1 METFLVTLYK
11 KRYSLFGCALVLPLL
26 LLAAT
31 RFLIAATYEQ
41 IKNMLNI
48 LEAFYPFFASLF
60 VCCIIPRMTEA
71 ELIVLSGGSLTLTAL
86 YEFIAFLAIALVS
99 GEVAGMFLL
108 PAWARLQFAL
118 SFPVTLVCV
127 FSLALAVR
135 FAINNVYANLGV
147 QTAVFLLIYL
157 NSGMGPDTAITR
169 ALTKRDLFVN
179 GYAHMIY
186 SDELGNWYLRFGD
199 VILNRMIFLAAAA
212 LIFSAAI
219 LLSGQSRLYNIKR

>member
-1 METFLVTLYK
+1 METFLLTLYK
-11 KRYSLFGCALVLPLL
+11 KRYSLVGCALVLPLL

-31 RFLIAATYEQ
+31 RFRIAATDAQ

-86 YEFIAFLAIALVS
+86 YEFIAFLAISLVS
-99 GEVAGMFLL
+99 GEIAGMFLL

-118 SFPVTLVCV
+118 SFPVTLICV

-135 FAINNVYANLGV
+135 FAVNNVYANLGV
-147 QTAVFLLIYL
+147 HTVLFLLVYL

-186 SDELGNWYLRFGD
+186 SDAGGNWYLGFGD

-219 LLSGQSRLYNIKR
+219 LLSRQSRLYNIKR

>member
-1 METFLVTLYK
+1 METFLLTLYK
-11 KRYSLFGCALVLPLL
+11 KRYSLVGCALVLPAL

-31 RFLIAATYEQ
+31 RFRIAATDAQ

-118 SFPVTLVCV
+118 SFPVTLLCV

-135 FAINNVYANLGV
+135 FAVNNVYANLGV
-147 QTAVFLLIYL
+147 QTAVFLLVYL

-169 ALTKRDLFVN
+169 ALTRRDLFVN
-179 GYAHMIY
+179 GYSHMIY
-186 SDELGNWYLRFGD
+186 SDDIGNWYLRFGD
-199 VILNRMIFLAAAA
+199 IMVNRIIFLA
-212 LIFSAAI
+212 IGAAI
-219 LLSGQSRLYNIKR
+219 LATAILLTKQSRLYNIKH